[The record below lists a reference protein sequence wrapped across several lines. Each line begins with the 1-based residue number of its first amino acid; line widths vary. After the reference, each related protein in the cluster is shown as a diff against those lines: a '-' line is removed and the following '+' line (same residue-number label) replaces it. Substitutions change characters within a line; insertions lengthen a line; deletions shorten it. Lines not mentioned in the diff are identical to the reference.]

1 MDLLKLYERKN
12 TLDDLKEQQ
21 REEESLTKLLCAI
34 IESEN
39 DCIIYSNT
47 LCDKLGIKYTSVN
60 SFSGEMYNV
69 KINKKVI
76 KKVEEYINKDNDK

>member
-34 IESEN
+34 IQSE
-39 DCIIYSNT
+39 DGCAIYSKS
-47 LCDKLGIKYTSVN
+47 LCDKLGFKYTPIS
-60 SFSGEMYNV
+60 SFSGEMYYV

-76 KKVEEYINKDNDK
+76 KKVEEYMNKDNDK